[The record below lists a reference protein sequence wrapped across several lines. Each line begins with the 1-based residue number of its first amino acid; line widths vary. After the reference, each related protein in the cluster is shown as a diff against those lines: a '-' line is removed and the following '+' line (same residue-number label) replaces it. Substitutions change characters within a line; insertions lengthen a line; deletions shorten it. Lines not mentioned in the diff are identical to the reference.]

1 MVLGKGRLAH
11 PPYFHGMQSQVVNH
25 TDYKCVLTNAQICI
39 SYFSTSDIV
48 LAIARL
54 PSKIE
59 ILHSFV

>member
-1 MVLGKGRLAH
+1 
-11 PPYFHGMQSQVVNH
+11 MQSQVVNH